1 VEEALHDLRG
11 LRRELGRQQE
21 QARVNFPIWWEPE
34 LTGLVHAWAAGA
46 SWNEVITS
54 SSLDEGD
61 VVRVLRRTVD
71 LLSQVPYC
79 ELVSE
84 QLRRNARL
92 ALKAI
97 NRFPVCEVEDLVAT
111 ATQAPATERPLA
123 PLSASDKAAGDV
135 DAMAA
140 APAAAEVGQSQGGN
154 PTGPPP
160 SP

>member
-1 VEEALHDLRG
+1 
-11 LRRELGRQQE
+11 
-21 QARVNFPIWWEPE
+21 
-34 LTGLVHAWAAGA
+34 VHAWAAGA

-97 NRFPVCEVEDLVAT
+97 NRFPVCEVEDLVAA
-111 ATQAPATERPLA
+111 ATQTPATERPIA
-123 PLSASDKAAGDV
+123 PITASDV

-160 SP
+160 

>member
-1 VEEALHDLRG
+1 
-11 LRRELGRQQE
+11 
-21 QARVNFPIWWEPE
+21 
-34 LTGLVHAWAAGA
+34 VHAWAAGA

-84 QLRRNARL
+84 RLRRNARL

-97 NRFPVCEVEDLVAT
+97 NRFPVCEVEDLVAA
-111 ATQAPATERPLA
+111 ATQPPATERPLT
-123 PLSASDKAAGDV
+123 PL
-135 DAMAA
+135 
-140 APAAAEVGQSQGGN
+140 AEVGTSAVAEVRQSQGGN

-160 SP
+160 

>member
-1 VEEALHDLRG
+1 
-11 LRRELGRQQE
+11 
-21 QARVNFPIWWEPE
+21 
-34 LTGLVHAWAAGA
+34 
-46 SWNEVITS
+46 VITS

-97 NRFPVCEVEDLVAT
+97 NRFPVCEVEDLVVAA
-111 ATQAPATERPLA
+111 ATQPPATERPIA
-123 PLSASDKAAGDV
+123 PL
-135 DAMAA
+135 
-140 APAAAEVGQSQGGN
+140 AEVGTSAAADAA
-154 PTGPPP
+154 TATSAGPGASAGASSTASASTADSAAASASSGAAAASTSSRVNADVKHN
-160 SP
+160 SPDSSGQNSPATETSLP